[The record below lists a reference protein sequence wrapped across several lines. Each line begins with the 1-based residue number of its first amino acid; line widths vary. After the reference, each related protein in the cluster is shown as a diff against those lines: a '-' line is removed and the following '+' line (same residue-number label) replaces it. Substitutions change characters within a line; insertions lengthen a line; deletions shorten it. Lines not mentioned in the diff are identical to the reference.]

1 MKLDENKQWVNDNG
15 EKIKWLNNKEGA
27 VIGNY
32 IAFLGNKIFEKTL
45 QKLYFADGTI
55 VVGELNGYG
64 EADNDKE
71 YLAPDYE
78 EFCEFYFTIKKVV
91 QKAKDCKWKRNQLI
105 YFNGGKKL
113 KNFAYKQIY
122 KQRLRQS
129 GIGTDTLFLRIKK

>member
-1 MKLDENKQWVNDNG
+1 MKLDKNKQWVNDNG
-15 EKIKWLNNKEGA
+15 EKIKWLNKKEGA

-32 IAFLGNKIFEKTL
+32 IAFLGNKIFEKNL

-78 EFCEFYFTIKKVV
+78 EFFEFYFTIKIVV

-105 YFNGGKKL
+105 YFNYKNFPIKWEMVEKIK

-122 KQRLRQS
+122 KQR
-129 GIGTDTLFLRIKK
+129 